1 MPRLGQITL
10 FLSCCNER
18 SARKLGETVNGQKD
32 VYLLLTKPSRK
43 EDLDI
48 GNIAPV
54 YSLRMKTFINFNCMK
69 CSSFFYYCFPPPTPH
84 TLFLLSPLGISIMWI
99 LELIY
104 LSLWPLNFSFKLSIS
119 FCNILSWLDIPT
131 QERFFVFFS
140 VFIFNF

>member
-32 VYLLLTKPSRK
+32 VYLLLTKPSTK
-43 EDLDI
+43 EDLHI

-54 YSLRMKTFINFNCMK
+54 YSLRMKTFIIFNCMK
-69 CSSFFYYCFPPPTPH
+69 CSSFFYYCFPPPTPP